1 MNGRT
6 NGEPSTGDAVSDGA
20 KPGKLRLVDGKVWTG
35 RACET
40 LGVQDRRTIL
50 WFESLDSA
58 ESAER
63 KSQKWE

>member
-20 KPGKLRLVDGKVWTG
+20 EPGKLRLVDGKVRAG

-40 LGVQDRRTIL
+40 LGVQDHRTIL
-50 WFESLDSA
+50 RFKRLCLDSA
-58 ESAER
+58 ERRS
-63 KSQKWE
+63 